1 MRRNAEFY
9 HQLPNDPKREVRM
22 EPEIW
27 PECLLRGKAP
37 TAAAEGRGRAPY
49 DRSVGYAQGR
59 DQEQDDR
66 PTGEGEILLG

>member
-27 PECLLRGKAP
+27 PECLLRGQAS
-37 TAAAEGRGRAPY
+37 TEAAEGCRRAPY

-59 DQEQDDR
+59 DQEQDAR
-66 PTGEGEILLG
+66 PAGEG